1 MNKYSKI
8 GLAFVAGAAVGA
20 IAGLLFA
27 PDKGSETRR
36 KMADKAREWK
46 DDMKEKAKKKWQEA
60 HNGKEKFAEEPVA

>member
-8 GLAFVAGAAVGA
+8 GLAFVAGAALGA

-36 KMADKAREWK
+36 KMADKARDWK

-60 HNGKEKFAEEPVA
+60 HNCKEKFAEEPVA